1 MDLLCLATAAAAAV
15 AAASHTNHS
24 HCVIIITIS
33 PILMVKAIEQRK
45 FLELYILFPVLGWLS
60 ANFIW

>member
-1 MDLLCLATAAAAAV
+1 LTT
-15 AAASHTNHS
+15 AAASHTNHY
-24 HCVIIITIS
+24 HCIIIIIIITIS
-33 PILMVKAIEQRK
+33 PVLMVKAIKQRK